1 MNVIRF
7 FHWGR
12 AIVLAFVL
20 FAGFV
25 GTLVTRMLAQRIELV
40 RDDYYQSGQE
50 FDQQV
55 AKLRNTLR
63 LPTAPAMTHVPDRQ
77 QLNVLIPTR
86 VVRGEVAF
94 VRPSDQ
100 TLDFKVPLKIQP
112 SQGYRIST
120 QPLRKGYWKVQ
131 LTWSDGQREYY
142 SEEELTID

>member
-1 MNVIRF
+1 MNVLRF

-25 GTLVTRMLAQRIELV
+25 GTLVTRMLTQRIELV

-63 LPTAPAMTHVPDRQ
+63 LPTAPSLTYRPDQ
-77 QLNVLIPTR
+77 HQLSVRIPTR
-86 VVRGEVAF
+86 VARGEVAF

-100 TLDFKVPLKIQP
+100 TLDVHVSLQP
-112 SQGYRIST
+112 QSGQGYRLST
-120 QPLRKGYWKVQ
+120 QSLRKGHWKVQ

-142 SEEELTID
+142 TEQELTID